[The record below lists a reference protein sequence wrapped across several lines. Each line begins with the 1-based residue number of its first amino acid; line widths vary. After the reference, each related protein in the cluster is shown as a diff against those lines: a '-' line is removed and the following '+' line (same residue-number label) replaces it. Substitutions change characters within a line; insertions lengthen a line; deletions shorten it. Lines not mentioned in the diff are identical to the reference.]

1 MNRHRLKRGT
11 KYSQA
16 GIKSVDENSNQS
28 EEKNLWNNWR
38 LVIQCNKC
46 TCTNVIVQKAYSN
59 FIFGIADV

>member
-28 EEKNLWNNWR
+28 EEKISGIIGV

>member
-1 MNRHRLKRGT
+1 MNRHRLKGGT

-38 LVIQCNKC
+38 FSN
-46 TCTNVIVQKAYSN
+46 TVQ
-59 FIFGIADV
+59 

>member
-1 MNRHRLKRGT
+1 MNRHRLLEEQSIAKRESKVLT
-11 KYSQA
+11 KTLINRKRKIS
-16 GIKSVDENSNQS
+16 GIIGV
-28 EEKNLWNNWR
+28 